1 MEPREEDLL
10 NRLSVV
16 SNEAISRLVISPEA
30 GFVPLHTESISSKVF
45 VKDGK
50 VFKLNN
56 RNSVERAESD
66 AQVLK
71 TRLVGHED
79 HLPGSIIVECEYE
92 GVMYTCVVQEVI
104 KGDELKN
111 LAEEQLRK
119 ALRENKDFLLELL
132 RYFFESIEAKK
143 LYPDIVGYPKDPEY
157 FNSVNLILEKESN
170 KIILCDVGLSPHQ
183 DTLDKNGLDFYD
195 SDNVRTY
202 VAKMRK
208 FQEFLLEL

>member
-1 MEPREEDLL
+1 MEPNTEDLL
-10 NRLSVV
+10 NRLPTV
-16 SNEAISRLVISPEA
+16 SNEVIPRLIISAEA
-30 GFVPLHTESISSKVF
+30 GFIPLHTESISSKVF
-45 VKDGK
+45 IKDGK

-71 TRLVGHED
+71 TRLAEYED
-79 HLPGSIIVECEYE
+79 HLPDSTIVECEYE
-92 GVMYTCVVQEVI
+92 GVIYTCVVQEVI
-104 KGDELKN
+104 EGEELKK
-111 LAEEQLRK
+111 LGAEQLRE
-119 ALRENKDFLLELL
+119 ALKENKDFLLELL
-132 RYFFESIEAKK
+132 KYFFESIEAKK

-170 KIILCDVGLSPHQ
+170 KVILCDVGLSPHQ

-195 SDNVRTY
+195 SENVRIY

-208 FQEFLLEL
+208 FQELLLEL